1 MKQRSVPPLKLT
13 RSPLIFVLA
22 QVKISPV
29 MAVEE
34 KIPGLQDALRKR
46 GFPRLMIRE
55 TETAI
60 QSSDGQAKQMD
71 TRRQWEFMDK
81 ESRNSVIV
89 DSDGLTFQTT
99 KYDVFE
105 TLMAATRDALDLF
118 AEYIEP
124 DLTQRIGLR
133 YIDLVVPTEGKEIR
147 TYFNDQLRGF
157 SIDDDA
163 GREAF
168 FTESVCQTGPNS
180 RFIHR
185 YVEASRG
192 FGFPPDLLP
201 VTLKFPRDPRME
213 STFGLLDLDHFI
225 TLDEDFSVENA
236 IAHFF
241 ALHEHQT
248 KAFKAS
254 VTEDALE
261 EWKQP

>member
-1 MKQRSVPPLKLT
+1 MTKRSVPPLKLT

-22 QVKISPV
+22 QVKITPV

-46 GFPRLMIRE
+46 GFPRLVIRE
-55 TETAI
+55 TEIAI
-60 QSSDGQAKQMD
+60 ESADGQAKQTD
-71 TRRQWEFMDK
+71 TRRQWEFVDK
-81 ESRNSVIV
+81 ESRNSVVV
-89 DSDGLTFQTT
+89 DAEGITFQTT
-99 KYDVFE
+99 KYDMLE

-118 AEYIEP
+118 AEHIEP
-124 DLTQRIGLR
+124 DLTERIGLR
-133 YIDLVVPTEGKEIR
+133 YIDLVVPTDGKEIR
-147 TYFNDQLRGF
+147 TYFNDRLSGF

-168 FTESVCQTGPNS
+168 FTESVCKTGPNS

-201 VTLKFPRDPRME
+201 VALKFPRDPRMQ
-213 STFGLLDLDHFI
+213 STFGLLDMDHFM
-225 TLDEDFSVENA
+225 TLDEDFSVDNA
-236 IAHFF
+236 IRHFF
-241 ALHEHQT
+241 TLHEHQT
-248 KAFKAS
+248 KAFEAS
-254 VTEDALE
+254 VTADALE